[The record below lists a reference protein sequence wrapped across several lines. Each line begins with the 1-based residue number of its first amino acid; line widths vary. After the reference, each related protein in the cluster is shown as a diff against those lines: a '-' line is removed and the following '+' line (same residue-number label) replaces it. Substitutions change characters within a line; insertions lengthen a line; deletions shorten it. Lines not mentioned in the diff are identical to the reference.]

1 MTPTATALRHLAR
14 LTPGWRTI
22 RGRVTVVLAVP
33 TCLLLV
39 LTGLAVADRAGD
51 WAAARETHDR
61 VDRVLAVQA
70 LVHELQRERGLGNG
84 LLGGARQYRDDLDAQ
99 RARSDTART
108 ALGDLPGTDPL
119 DRLGAVRSSV
129 DEGGSRS
136 ETFAFYTDAI
146 ATLTRSHTAD
156 AAGGD
161 RALGDA
167 MDALRAL
174 GDATE
179 SVALERGSLNGVFA
193 AGRFRTDE
201 YLAFAEVRAS
211 RVAALGQFGKS
222 ATADQRASLDKAL
235 ATTDARRAADLEK
248 RAAAAGDGSR
258 LAVDPDLWWRSMTV
272 LVDDL
277 YGVQRSVGADARTRA
292 GELSA
297 AATWQLA
304 GFLGLG
310 FLIVAVAAALAVLSA
325 RSITRPLGALAEEAD
340 EVAGVRLREAVQRI
354 QEADAGSGT
363 AATPLP
369 CRPDAP
375 VPGSAQEITQ
385 LAAALRNVERTAVG
399 LAAQQAALRRNTS
412 ESLANLGRR
421 NQSLLR
427 RQLGL
432 ITALESQ
439 EIDPEAL
446 GELFE
451 LDHLATRMR
460 RNAESLLV
468 LAGEHEP
475 QRAWPGTVTIRE
487 VVQSAV
493 AEVEQYRRVATA
505 DIEACRVRGDAV
517 ADLSHLLAELIENAL
532 VYSAV
537 QLPVEVYGWR
547 DLDEYCLAVV
557 DRGVGM
563 GAEALARANARLA
576 GDESFLVAPTRQ
588 LGHYVVGRL
597 AARLGAQVEL
607 RPTDGTGITAY
618 VCLPA
623 TVLATEGVVPAGAAT
638 M

>member
-1 MTPTATALRHLAR
+1 
-14 LTPGWRTI
+14 
-22 RGRVTVVLAVP
+22 
-33 TCLLLV
+33 
-39 LTGLAVADRAGD
+39 
-51 WAAARETHDR
+51 
-61 VDRVLAVQA
+61 
-70 LVHELQRERGLGNG
+70 
-84 LLGGARQYRDDLDAQ
+84 
-99 RARSDTART
+99 
-108 ALGDLPGTDPL
+108 
-119 DRLGAVRSSV
+119 
-129 DEGGSRS
+129 
-136 ETFAFYTDAI
+136 
-146 ATLTRSHTAD
+146 
-156 AAGGD
+156 
-161 RALGDA
+161 
-167 MDALRAL
+167 
-174 GDATE
+174 
-179 SVALERGSLNGVFA
+179 
-193 AGRFRTDE
+193 
-201 YLAFAEVRAS
+201 
-211 RVAALGQFGKS
+211 
-222 ATADQRASLDKAL
+222 
-235 ATTDARRAADLEK
+235 
-248 RAAAAGDGSR
+248 
-258 LAVDPDLWWRSMTV
+258 MTV

-277 YGVQRSVGADARTRA
+277 YGVQRTVGADARARA

-297 AATWQLA
+297 AAGRQLA
-304 GFLGLG
+304 GFLALG

-340 EVAGVRLREAVQRI
+340 EVAGVRLQEAVQRI
-354 QEADAGSGT
+354 QEADAGALP

-369 CRPDAP
+369 YRPDAP

-468 LAGEHEP
+468 LAGEQEP
-475 QRAWPGTVTIRE
+475 QRAWPGTVTARE
-487 VVQSAV
+487 AVQSAV

-505 DIEACRVRGDAV
+505 DVEPCRIRGDAV

-576 GDESFLVAPTRQ
+576 GDESFLVAPSRQ

-607 RPTDGTGITAY
+607 RPTDGSGITAY
-618 VCLPA
+618 VGLPA
-623 TVLATEGVVPAGAAT
+623 TVLATEGVVPATAAT
-638 M
+638 P

>member
-1 MTPTATALRHLAR
+1 MTPTAHVIRRLAR

-22 RGRVTVVLAVP
+22 RGRVAVVLAVP

-39 LTGLAVADRAGD
+39 VTGLAVADRAGD
-51 WAAARETHDR
+51 WAAARETRDR

-70 LVHELQRERGLGNG
+70 LVHELQRERGLSNG

-99 RARSDTART
+99 RARSDTARA

-119 DRLGAVRSSV
+119 GRLTVVRSTV
-129 DEGGSRS
+129 DAGGSRT
-136 ETFAFYTDAI
+136 EAFAFYSDAI
-146 ATLTRSHTAD
+146 VTLTGSHTAH

-193 AGRFRTDE
+193 AGRFRADE
-201 YLAFAEVRAS
+201 YLAFAEVRAA
-211 RVAALGQFGKS
+211 RVAALDHYDRS
-222 ATADQRASLDKAL
+222 ATPAQRAALDKAL
-235 ATTDARRAADLEK
+235 ATADARRAAELEK
-248 RAAAAGDGSR
+248 RAAAAADGSR
-258 LAVDPDLWWRSMTV
+258 VTVDPDLWWKSMTV

-277 YGVQRSVGADARTRA
+277 YGVQRGVGADARARA
-292 GELSA
+292 GQLSSA
-297 AATWQLA
+297 ATGQLG
-304 GFLGLG
+304 GFVALG

-340 EVAGVRLREAVQRI
+340 EVAGVRLQEAVQRI
-354 QEADAGSGT
+354 QDADGGT
-363 AATPLP
+363 EAATSPP
-369 CRPDAP
+369 YRPD

-399 LAAQQAALRRNTS
+399 LAAEQAALRRNTS

-432 ITALESQ
+432 ITTLESQ

-468 LAGEHEP
+468 LAGEQEP
-475 QRAWPGTVTIRE
+475 QRAWPGTVTARE

-493 AEVEQYRRVATA
+493 AEVEQYQRVATA
-505 DIEACRVRGDAV
+505 DVEPCRIRGDAV

-532 VYSAV
+532 VHSSV

-563 GAEALARANARLA
+563 GADDLARANARLS
-576 GDESFLVAPTRQ
+576 GDESFLVAPTRY

-597 AARLGAQVEL
+597 AARLGAHVEL
-607 RPTDGTGITAY
+607 RPTDGNGVTAY
-618 VCLPA
+618 VGLPA
-623 TVLATEGVVPAGAAT
+623 AVLAPEVAVPAT
-638 M
+638 T

>member
-1 MTPTATALRHLAR
+1 MTPTANVVRRLAR

-70 LVHELQRERGLGNG
+70 LVHELQRERGLSNG

-99 RARSDTART
+99 RTRSDTART
-108 ALGDLPGTDPL
+108 ALGDLIGADPL
-119 DRLGAVRSSV
+119 GRLGAVRSSV
-129 DEGGSRS
+129 DGGGSRT

-146 ATLTRSHTAD
+146 TALTRTHTAH

-201 YLAFAEVRAS
+201 YLAFAEVRAA

-222 ATADQRASLDKAL
+222 ATADQRAALDKAL
-235 ATTDARRAADLEK
+235 ATADARRAADLEK
-248 RAAAAGDGSR
+248 RAAAAADGSR

-277 YGVQRSVGADARTRA
+277 YGVQRTVGADARARA

-297 AATWQLA
+297 AAGRQLA
-304 GFLGLG
+304 GFLALG

-340 EVAGVRLREAVQRI
+340 EVAGVRLQEAVQRI
-354 QEADAGSGT
+354 QEADAGALP

-369 CRPDAP
+369 YRPDAP

-468 LAGEHEP
+468 LAGEQEP
-475 QRAWPGTVTIRE
+475 QRAWPGTVTARE
-487 VVQSAV
+487 AVQSAV

-505 DIEACRVRGDAV
+505 DVEPCRIRGDAV

-576 GDESFLVAPTRQ
+576 GDESFLVAPSRQ

-607 RPTDGTGITAY
+607 RPTDGSGITAY
-618 VCLPA
+618 VGLPA
-623 TVLATEGVVPAGAAT
+623 TVLATEGVVPATAAT
-638 M
+638 P

>member
-1 MTPTATALRHLAR
+1 MTPTANALRHLAR

-70 LVHELQRERGLGNG
+70 LVHELQRERGLSNG
-84 LLGGARQYRDDLDAQ
+84 LLGGARQYRDDLDVQ

-108 ALGDLPGTDPL
+108 TLDDLTGTDPL
-119 DRLGAVRSSV
+119 GRLGAIRSSV
-129 DEGGSRS
+129 DGGGSRS

-211 RVAALGQFGKS
+211 RVAALDQFGKS
-222 ATADQRASLDKAL
+222 ATADQRAALDKAL
-235 ATTDARRAADLEK
+235 ATADARRAADLEK

-277 YGVQRSVGADARTRA
+277 YGVQRAVGADARDRA
-292 GELSA
+292 GALSA
-297 AATWQLA
+297 AATRQLA
-304 GFLGLG
+304 GFLALG

-340 EVAGVRLREAVQRI
+340 EVAGVRLQEAVQRI
-354 QEADAGSGT
+354 QEADAGSET

-369 CRPDAP
+369 YRPDAP

-468 LAGEHEP
+468 LAGEQEP
-475 QRAWPGTVTIRE
+475 QRAWPGTVTARE

-493 AEVEQYRRVATA
+493 AEVEQYRRVTTA
-505 DIEACRVRGDAV
+505 DVEPCRIRGDAV

-563 GAEALARANARLA
+563 GTEALARANARLA

-607 RPTDGTGITAY
+607 RPTDGSGITAY
-618 VCLPA
+618 VGLPA
-623 TVLATEGVVPAGAAT
+623 TVLATEGAVPAAAAT
-638 M
+638 T

>member
-1 MTPTATALRHLAR
+1 MTPTAKVVGRLAR
-14 LTPGWRTI
+14 LTPGWSTI

-39 LTGLAVADRAGD
+39 LTGLAVADRAAD
-51 WAAARETHDR
+51 WAAARETRDR

-70 LVHELQRERGLGNG
+70 LVHELQRERGLSNG

-99 RARSDTART
+99 RARSDTARA
-108 ALGDLPGTDPL
+108 ALGDLPGADPL
-119 DRLGAVRSSV
+119 GRLTAVRSTV
-129 DEGGSRS
+129 DADGSRT

-146 ATLTRSHTAD
+146 ATLTAGHPTQGPV
-156 AAGGD
+156 AAGD
-161 RALGDA
+161 RELDDA
-167 MDALRAL
+167 MGALRAL

-193 AGRFRTDE
+193 AGRFRDDE
-201 YLAFAEVRAS
+201 YQAFADVRAA
-211 RVAALGQFGKS
+211 RVAALRQYATSATPDQRAALDKAF
-222 ATADQRASLDKAL
+222 ATAD
-235 ATTDARRAADLEK
+235 ARRVTELEK
-248 RAAAAGDGSR
+248 RATAAADGSR
-258 LAVDPDLWWRSMTV
+258 VTVDPDLWWRSMTV

-277 YGVQRSVGADARTRA
+277 YGVQRGVGADARVRA
-292 GELSA
+292 GELSSA
-297 AATWQLA
+297 AAGQLA
-304 GFLGLG
+304 GFVALG

-340 EVAGVRLREAVQRI
+340 EVAGVRLQEAVRRI
-354 QEADAGSGT
+354 QEAEGGT
-363 AATPLP
+363 EATTSPP
-369 CRPDAP
+369 YRTDAP
-375 VPGSAQEITQ
+375 VPGGAQEITQ

-399 LAAQQAALRRNTS
+399 LAAEQAALRRNTS

-432 ITALESQ
+432 ITTLESQ

-468 LAGEHEP
+468 LAGEQDP
-475 QRAWPGTVTIRE
+475 PRAWPGTVTARE

-493 AEVEQYRRVATA
+493 AEVEHYQRVATA
-505 DIEACRVRGDAV
+505 DIEPCRIRGDAV

-563 GAEALARANARLA
+563 GADDLARANARLS
-576 GDESFLVAPTRQ
+576 GDESFLVAPTRY

-597 AARLGAQVEL
+597 AARLGAHVEL
-607 RPTDGTGITAY
+607 RPTDGNGITAY
-618 VCLPA
+618 VGLPV
-623 TVLATEGVVPAGAAT
+623 TVLAPEVAVPAT
-638 M
+638 T

>member
-1 MTPTATALRHLAR
+1 MTPTAHVVRHLTR

-51 WAAARETHDR
+51 WAAARETRDR
-61 VDRVLAVQA
+61 VDRVLTVQA
-70 LVHELQRERGLGNG
+70 LVHELQRERGLSNG

-99 RARSDTART
+99 RARSDTARA

-119 DRLGAVRSSV
+119 GRLTAVRSTV
-129 DEGGSRS
+129 DAGGSRT

-146 ATLTRSHTAD
+146 ATLTDSHTAD

-193 AGRFRTDE
+193 AGRFQADE
-201 YLAFAEVRAS
+201 YLAFAEVRAA
-211 RVAALGQFGKS
+211 RVAALRQYATS
-222 ATADQRASLDKAL
+222 ATPAQRAALDKAL

-248 RAAAAGDGSR
+248 RAAAAADGSR
-258 LAVDPDLWWRSMTV
+258 VTVDPNLWWTSMTV

-277 YGVQRSVGADARTRA
+277 YGVQRGVGADARARA
-292 GELSA
+292 GQLSSA
-297 AATWQLA
+297 ATGQLA
-304 GFLGLG
+304 GFVALG
-310 FLIVAVAAALAVLSA
+310 FLIVVVAAALAVLSA

-340 EVAGVRLREAVQRI
+340 EVAGVRLQEAVQRI
-354 QEADAGSGT
+354 QDADGGT
-363 AATPLP
+363 AAATDPP
-369 CRPDAP
+369 YRPD

-399 LAAQQAALRRNTS
+399 LAAEQAALRRNTS

-432 ITALESQ
+432 ITTLESQ

-468 LAGEHEP
+468 LAGEQQP
-475 QRAWPGTVTIRE
+475 QRAWPGPVTARE

-505 DIEACRVRGDAV
+505 DIEPCRIRGDAV

-532 VYSAV
+532 VYSSV

-563 GAEALARANARLA
+563 GMDDLARANARLS
-576 GDESFLVAPTRQ
+576 GDESFLVAPTRY

-597 AARLGAQVEL
+597 AARLGAHVEL
-607 RPTDGTGITAY
+607 RPTDGNGITAY
-618 VCLPA
+618 VGLPA
-623 TVLATEGVVPAGAAT
+623 AVLAAEAAVAAT
-638 M
+638 T